1 MWTELAKKTALAN
14 GEFESESSSAVSLL
28 QKLSLTLHRENAR
41 AVVRR
46 LACPTSPAVGE
57 ALSIAATIDEDA
69 AESCP

>member
-57 ALSIAATIDEDA
+57 ALSIAATIAEDA
-69 AESCP
+69 EEYCP